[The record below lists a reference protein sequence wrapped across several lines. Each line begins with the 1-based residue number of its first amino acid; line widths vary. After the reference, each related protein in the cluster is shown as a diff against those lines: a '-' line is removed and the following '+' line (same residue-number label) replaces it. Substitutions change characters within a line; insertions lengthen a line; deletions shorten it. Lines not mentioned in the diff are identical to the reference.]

1 MVTEHY
7 RISVSRLLR
16 NGCRITASKL
26 LIVTE
31 HCRITDSRLL
41 INSDRT
47 LQN

>member
-7 RISVSRLLR
+7 RVSVSRLLR
-16 NGCRITASKL
+16 NGCRITKL